1 MFAGGSENVTDPLG
15 TLGVLGLGAGAGDGG
30 GLAGVGAGAGAG
42 VGAGL
47 GLGAFVLGAQYGAG
61 AGEYLDS
68 DLLCPPLSAIATD
81 ATVANRTPR
90 IYLDIP
96 ILHVV
101 IKPLID
107 QRDTTIG
114 KVYHVVINPFSL
126 IPEFVNTDIESN
138 LLHRALNLHEVV
150 VIFHHLTVHHS

>member
-1 MFAGGSENVTDPLG
+1 MTDPCEVVG
-15 TLGVLGLGAGAGDGG
+15 ADTLGAGAGDGA
-30 GLAGVGAGAGAG
+30 GLLDGAGAGAG
-42 VGAGL
+42 LGAGEV
-47 GLGAFVLGAQYGAG
+47 VLGAQYGAG

-81 ATVANRTPR
+81 ATAANRTPR

-114 KVYHVVINPFSL
+114 KVYRVVINPFSL

-138 LLHRALNLHEVV
+138 LLVRALSLHEVV